1 MLKMCNKAAV
11 MFAAVAGLAMV
22 LPATQASANCAN
34 YAKLSLQ
41 QLQENS
47 RKNCGLSGPEW
58 KADMKA
64 LLAWCGSKSPQ
75 DVQEMLN
82 KRKEALSKC
91 TPS

>member
-1 MLKMCNKAAV
+1 MSMIRSSATVLAATTISAALT
-11 MFAAVAGLAMV
+11 FAA
-22 LPATQASANCAN
+22 PAASANCAN

-47 RKNCGLSGPEW
+47 RKQCGQSGPEW

-75 DVQEMLN
+75 DVQAMLN

-91 TPS
+91 GAS